1 MKKSK
6 LLGAVAMMLVS
17 SMLFAGCSKSEET
30 KKKSKKDKDDKETEE
45 TEDDETEETE
55 EDETKKTKEETT
67 TEEETTTT
75 EEETTTTAADTSA
88 AATTPAADTS
98 AADTT
103 PAATG
108 SMVVPDGMESHK
120 INDLEYAVT
129 TDWTFVEQGSY
140 QYFFVDQGDSSR
152 FLMVYGMQ
160 ALSAAQANL
169 MNVEEFVDQFNEQIT
184 TDSTFKN
191 GSVVSCD
198 KHLDSDLPYAD
209 MVYDCEVNGKA
220 STLPTRIYIDKST
233 GYCYVFMFLV
243 NKDTDDATLNE
254 LMTKYN
260 DMLATITKVS

>member
-6 LLGAVAMMLVS
+6 LLSAVAMMLVS

-45 TEDDETEETE
+45 TEEDETEETE
-55 EDETKKTKEETT
+55 DDETKKTKKETTEEETTT

-75 EEETTTTAADTSA
+75 EEETTTT
-88 AATTPAADTS
+88 AADTS

-120 INDLEYAVT
+120 VNDLEYAVT

-169 MNVEEFVDQFNEQIT
+169 MNVEEFIDQFNEQIT
-184 TDSTFKN
+184 TDATFKN

-254 LMTKYN
+254 LMAKYN
-260 DMLATITKVS
+260 DMLAIITKVS

>member
-6 LLGAVAMMLVS
+6 LLSAVAMMLVS

-55 EDETKKTKEETT
+55 DDETKKTKKETTEEETTT

-75 EEETTTTAADTSA
+75 EEETTTT
-88 AATTPAADTS
+88 AADTS

-120 INDLEYAVT
+120 VNDLEYAVT

-169 MNVEEFVDQFNEQIT
+169 MNVEEFIDQFNEQIT
-184 TDSTFKN
+184 TDATFKN

-254 LMTKYN
+254 LMAKYN

>member
-6 LLGAVAMMLVS
+6 LLSAVAMMLVS
-17 SMLFAGCSKSEET
+17 GMLLTACSKSEET
-30 KKKSKKDKDDKETEE
+30 KKKSKKDKEDKETEE

-55 EDETKKTKEETT
+55 DSKDESTT

-75 EEETTTTAADTSA
+75 SEEETTTTSEETTS
-88 AATTPAADTS
+88 AADTS

-103 PAATG
+103 PAVTG

-120 INDLEYAVT
+120 VQDLEYAVT
-129 TDWTFVEQGSY
+129 TDWTFLEQGTY

-160 ALSAAQANL
+160 AISPAQANL
-169 MNVEEFVDQFNEQIT
+169 MDMEEFIDQFNEQIVG
-184 TDSTFKN
+184 DSTFKN
-191 GSVVSCD
+191 GSVVSCE
-198 KHLDSDLPYAD
+198 KHLDSDLVYAD
-209 MVYDCEVNGKA
+209 MVYDCEVNGTA
-220 STLPTRIYIDKST
+220 STMPTRIYIDKNT

-243 NKDTDDATLNE
+243 NKDTDDATLND
-254 LMTKYN
+254 LMAKYN

>member
-1 MKKSK
+1 
-6 LLGAVAMMLVS
+6 MMLVS
-17 SMLFAGCSKSEET
+17 GMLLTACSKSEET
-30 KKKSKKDKDDKETEE
+30 KKKSKKDKEDK
-45 TEDDETEETE
+45 ETEETE
-55 EDETKKTKEETT
+55 EDETEETDDTEDSKEETT

-75 EEETTTTAADTSA
+75 TEEETTTTAEDT
-88 AATTPAADTS
+88 TAADTS

-120 INDLEYAVT
+120 VNDLEYAVT
-129 TDWTFVEQGSY
+129 TDWTFMEQGSY

-184 TDSTFKN
+184 ADSTFKN

-220 STLPTRIYIDKST
+220 STMPTRIYIDKST
-233 GYCYVFMFLV
+233 GYCYVFMFLC
-243 NKDTDDATLNE
+243 NKDTDDATLND

-260 DMLATITKVS
+260 SMLATITKVS